1 MHFLTEL
8 NRIVQVS
15 RLTVFK
21 SLLVTESKT
30 VGISLAYSLERREI
44 VELRAAA
51 REPAE
56 TGDVYD
62 TQTWKWTLSSNQFAF
77 ILGVK
82 YVIHCIYE
90 VSAGH
95 GLVYSFGN

>member
-1 MHFLTEL
+1 MSSEQLPGNL
-8 NRIVQVS
+8 Q
-15 RLTVFK
+15 RLEV
-21 SLLVTESKT
+21 V
-30 VGISLAYSLERREI
+30 
-44 VELRAAA
+44 
-51 REPAE
+51 P
-56 TGDVYD
+56 GDVYD